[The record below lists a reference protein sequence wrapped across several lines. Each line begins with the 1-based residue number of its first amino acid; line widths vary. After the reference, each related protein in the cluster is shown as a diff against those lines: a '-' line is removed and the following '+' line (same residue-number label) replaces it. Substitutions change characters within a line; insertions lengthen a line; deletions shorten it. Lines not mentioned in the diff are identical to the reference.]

1 MKKYLVVIAAM
12 LLGSSYLLAQTG
24 QIKLGYVNSQTI
36 LAQYPEAIKAQGDLD
51 ALVSQW
57 NSHVDTLT
65 TALQKDY
72 ADYQKQSKTMTEDK
86 QLAAQQKLLKQQ
98 QDIDNYKKAKFSQ
111 PNGEIYKKNEE
122 IFGPVKAKVY
132 KAIGDVAKEEGMQ
145 FVFDKA
151 GDAVLLYGDPAYDIT
166 YKVLDKLKRG
176 TTK

>member
-1 MKKYLVVIAAM
+1 MKKYLVLIAAM
-12 LLGSSYLLAQTG
+12 ILGSNFLFAQG
-24 QIKLGYVNSQTI
+24 NIKLGYVDSQTI
-36 LAQYPEAIKAQGDLD
+36 LAQFPEAIKAQGDLD

-65 TALQKDY
+65 AALQSDY
-72 ADYQKQSKTMTEDK
+72 ANYQKQAKTMPEDK

-98 QDIDNYKKAKFSQ
+98 QDIDNYKKEKFQQ

-132 KAIGDVAKEEGMQ
+132 KAIADVAKEEGMQ

-151 GDAVLLYGDPAYDIT
+151 GDAILLYGDPAYDIT

-176 TTK
+176 STK

>member
-1 MKKYLVVIAAM
+1 MKKYLVLITAM
-12 LLGSSYLLAQTG
+12 LLGSNFIFAQTG
-24 QIKLGYVNSQTI
+24 PVKLGYVDSQTI
-36 LAQYPEAIKAQGDLD
+36 LAQFPEAIKAQGDLD

-65 TALQKDY
+65 AALQKEY
-72 ADYQKQSKTMTEDK
+72 ADYQKQAKTMPEDK

-98 QDIDNYKKAKFSQ
+98 QDIDNYKKQKFAQ
-111 PNGEIYKKNEE
+111 PSGEIYKENET

-132 KAIGDVAKEEGMQ
+132 KAISDVAKEEGMQ